1 MGIPGGWELI
11 LILAV
16 LVLLFGAS
24 KLPNAA
30 RSIGQSM
37 RIFKAETKGMR
48 SEDTTPDAAQN
59 QPAQNQPAQNQPAQ
73 NQPAQNQ
80 PAQNQPAQN
89 QGVPPVPQD
98 GNPAL
103 PPTGPQVAPLLE
115 HHPQGH
121 SDSTR

>member
-1 MGIPGGWELI
+1 MGIPGGWELM

-48 SEDTTPDAAQN
+48 SEDKTADSAQHQGTPH
-59 QPAQNQPAQNQPAQ
+59 
-73 NQPAQNQ
+73 
-80 PAQNQPAQN
+80 
-89 QGVPPVPQD
+89 QGTPPVQQD
-98 GNPAL
+98 GNQAL
-103 PPTGPQVAPLLE
+103 PPAGPQVAPPLE
-115 HHPQGH
+115 HRQGH
-121 SDSTR
+121 SDSTH